1 MTLPEDENDGLF
13 EVDAIKSYTSQTG
26 WGTVVTEEREDQ
38 DVIRA
43 ARTKRDGTVVATTNY
58 APVVGRKP
66 GEDVLG
72 RKSGHVVAAEARK
85 QIVTAWKGMEDYDEC
100 PPDYGVFFEQY
111 QGYTR
116 HLVWTMGVA
125 PREID
130 DVVSEIMTRFMER
143 DSLGEFD
150 RAWAT
155 RSATGKSVFRSYY
168 SRFVVTYARGKHRN
182 NVRHV
187 KRFSLLCDA
196 PLGDENGTTWIEQHD
211 VDVEG
216 IGVPHYE
223 VEFSSLVESLRARV
237 GDELMDVVSELVE
250 ETGKIKLS
258 DLATKLGVSARKA
271 REARD
276 RLQAAAREVG

>member
-1 MTLPEDENDGLF
+1 MTLPENEIDALF
-13 EVDAIKSYTSQTG
+13 EVAPVTHSYDSL
-26 WGTVVTEEREDQ
+26 VTKQLGDQ
-38 DVIRA
+38 DVIKA
-43 ARTKRDGTVVATTNY
+43 ARTTSHGRVVSTTNFVPTPQRE
-58 APVVGRKP
+58 AGK
-66 GEDVLG
+66 DVLG
-72 RKSGHVVAAEARK
+72 RKAGHVVLAEDRK
-85 QIVTAWKGMEDYDEC
+85 PIITDWSGMADYDNC

-125 PREID
+125 PREVD
-130 DVVSEIMTRFMER
+130 DVVSEIMARFMER

-182 NVRHV
+182 NVRHTM
-187 KRFSLLCDA
+187 RYNLICDA
-196 PLGDENGTTWIEQHD
+196 PVGDESGTTWIEQHD
-211 VDVEG
+211 ADVAG

-223 VEFSSLVESLRARV
+223 VEFSSLMASLRDRV
-237 GDELMDVVSELVE
+237 GDDLMNVVEGLVE
-250 ETGKIKLS
+250 DTGKLKLS
-258 DLATKLGVSARKA
+258 DLASKLGVSARKA

-276 RLQAAAREVG
+276 RLQAAARALG